1 MLPEEEARKRRER
14 KEKEPGMAVS
24 QEQLTFKDIDIEFS
38 QEEWECLEPAQQ
50 ALYRDVMLETYRNLL
65 SLDISPTHVI
75 KKLQLKVNTGR
86 GEVLQKV
93 MLGRHER
100 NKVKRFNLRG
110 IQENISDFEPQQ
122 RDEEQLTFKDID
134 IEFSQE
140 EWECL
145 EPAQQAL
152 YRDVMLETY
161 RNLLSLDISPT
172 HVIKKLQLKVNTG
185 RGEILQKVMLGRHE
199 RNKVKRFNLRGIQEN
214 ISDFE
219 PQQRDEVRNYKGTP
233 MSHNENPTDKR
244 DGLGRSV
251 AGIKPIENRLASSF
265 RDELHIFKSEQ
276 KIGEFNQAD
285 KNINS
290 SASFSPPQTVTPVV
304 QTSIS
309 YTNGNDFVHPSVL
322 TQDQRAHR
330 EQPYKCNESGKT
342 FHQVSNRTRHQ
353 IIHTEEKLHNCDVC
367 GKVFSQNSD
376 LAVHQRTHTGEK
388 SYKHNVCGKTLDHG
402 SHITGHQVIHTEEN
416 FYKCDM
422 CEKVFSHKSNLAV
435 HQRIH
440 TAEKPY
446 KCNVCDKVFN
456 HNSNRRRHQL
466 IHTGAKPYKCDVCG
480 RVFNRSSILAHHQRI
495 HTGEK
500 PYKCNECGKVFSRK
514 GTLASHQR
522 IILERNLTNVMSVV
536 KPFITA
542 QSSLD
547 IR

>member
-185 RGEILQKVMLGRHE
+185 RGEVLQKVMLGRHE

-219 PQQRDEVRNYKGTP
+219 PQQRDEN
-233 MSHNENPTDKR
+233 H
-244 DGLGRSV
+244 
-251 AGIKPIENRLASSF
+251 
-265 RDELHIFKSEQ
+265 
-276 KIGEFNQAD
+276 
-285 KNINS
+285 
-290 SASFSPPQTVTPVV
+290 
-304 QTSIS
+304 
-309 YTNGNDFVHPSVL
+309 L
-322 TQDQRAHR
+322 T
-330 EQPYKCNESGKT
+330 
-342 FHQVSNRTRHQ
+342 
-353 IIHTEEKLHNCDVC
+353 
-367 GKVFSQNSD
+367 
-376 LAVHQRTHTGEK
+376 
-388 SYKHNVCGKTLDHG
+388 
-402 SHITGHQVIHTEEN
+402 
-416 FYKCDM
+416 
-422 CEKVFSHKSNLAV
+422 
-435 HQRIH
+435 
-440 TAEKPY
+440 
-446 KCNVCDKVFN
+446 
-456 HNSNRRRHQL
+456 
-466 IHTGAKPYKCDVCG
+466 
-480 RVFNRSSILAHHQRI
+480 
-495 HTGEK
+495 
-500 PYKCNECGKVFSRK
+500 
-514 GTLASHQR
+514 
-522 IILERNLTNVMSVV
+522 
-536 KPFITA
+536 
-542 QSSLD
+542 
-547 IR
+547 